1 MKNVNKKNTEGF
13 TLIELMIVVAIIAI
27 IAAIAIPNLL
37 NARMAGN
44 EASAVSSLRT
54 LSTVCEQSRNR
65 DILGAYPASLTEL
78 GDENY
83 IDDSFASAVTSGVL
97 KSGYFFT
104 YSVDGST
111 WDCVAAPGTFDTD
124 GGLYFRV
131 SEIGVI
137 EKSDANATWV
147 AIQELT
153 PVSDIGEE
161 LHGSSSLSLD
171 LHPL

>member
-1 MKNVNKKNTEGF
+1 MTNVNKKNTEGF

-65 DILGAYPASLTEL
+65 DIQGAYPVDFAEL
-78 GDENY
+78 GAENY
-83 IDDSFASAVTSGVL
+83 IDDSFATAVNATTL

-104 YSVDGST
+104 YSVSGST

-124 GGLYFRV
+124 GGRYFRV
-131 SEIGVI
+131 SEAGVI
-137 EKSDANATWV
+137 EQSEDNSTWV
-147 AIQELT
+147 AIQ
-153 PVSDIGEE
+153 
-161 LHGSSSLSLD
+161 
-171 LHPL
+171 

>member
-44 EASAVSSLRT
+44 ETSAISSLRT

-65 DILGAYPASLTEL
+65 DLQGAYPVDFAEL
-78 GDENY
+78 GAENY
-83 IDDSFASAVTSGVL
+83 IDDSFASAVNATTL

-104 YSVDGST
+104 YSVSGST
-111 WDCVAAPGTFDTD
+111 WDCVAAPGTLDTD

-131 SEIGVI
+131 SENGVI
-137 EKSDANATWV
+137 EKSDDNATWV
-147 AIQELT
+147 AIQ
-153 PVSDIGEE
+153 
-161 LHGSSSLSLD
+161 
-171 LHPL
+171 

>member
-65 DILGAYPASLTEL
+65 DIAGAYPLSLTEL
-78 GDENY
+78 GAENY
-83 IDDSFASAVTSGVL
+83 IDDSFASAVNATTL

-104 YSVDGST
+104 YSVSGST
-111 WDCVAAPGTFDTD
+111 WDCGIRSRRRARRRKNKAS
-124 GGLYFRV
+124 LCCR
-131 SEIGVI
+131 
-137 EKSDANATWV
+137 
-147 AIQELT
+147 
-153 PVSDIGEE
+153 PVGKR
-161 LHGSSSLSLD
+161 
-171 LHPL
+171 

>member
-44 EASAVSSLRT
+44 ETSAISSLRT

-65 DILGAYPASLTEL
+65 DLQGAYPVDFAEL
-78 GDENY
+78 GAENY
-83 IDDSFASAVTSGVL
+83 IDDTFASAVTSGDL

-104 YSVDGST
+104 YSASGST
-111 WDCVAAPGTFDTD
+111 WNCVAAPGTLDTD

-131 SEIGVI
+131 SENGVI
-137 EKSDANATWV
+137 EKSDDNATWV
-147 AIQELT
+147 AIQ
-153 PVSDIGEE
+153 
-161 LHGSSSLSLD
+161 
-171 LHPL
+171 